1 MKKMVMAL
9 VPRDEAENVLSA
21 LVDIGHTATFT
32 ESRGG
37 MLRQSQMTLYIA
49 VEADDLEEVLGIVRK
64 HCRVEVRVESEGN
77 AEPITTDIGFAVV
90 FVWNLD
96 RFEKY

>member
-1 MKKMVMAL
+1 MKKMVMVV
-9 VPRDEAENVLSA
+9 VPRDEAENVLGA

-49 VEADDLEEVLGIVRK
+49 IEEDDLEEVLEIVHR
-64 HCRVEVRVESEGN
+64 HCRVEISVEFEEN
-77 AEPITTDIGFAVV
+77 AETVTADIGFAVV

>member
-1 MKKMVMAL
+1 MKKMVMVV
-9 VPRDEAENVLSA
+9 VPRDEAENVMSA
-21 LVDIGHTATFT
+21 LVDIGHTATFI

-49 VEADDLEEVLGIVRK
+49 IEEDDLEEVLDIVHR
-64 HCRVEVRVESEGN
+64 HCRVEIRVESEEN
-77 AEPITTDIGFAVV
+77 VEPVTADIGFAVV

>member
-1 MKKMVMAL
+1 MKKMVMAV
-9 VPRDEAENVLSA
+9 VPRDEAENVLGA
-21 LVDIGHTATFT
+21 LVDGGHMATFT

-49 VEADDLEEVLGIVRK
+49 IEADDLEEVLGIVRK
-64 HCRVEVRVESEGN
+64 HCRVDVRVESEEN
-77 AEPITTDIGFAVV
+77 AEPVTTDIGFAIV
-90 FVWNLD
+90 FVWDLD